1 MTASQHPETRAQDAQ
16 GGGAAPSATPG
27 GQTPFSSRYG
37 AAGARSKYNAQP
49 TMANGIRFASRR
61 EFERWT
67 RLVLADRSG
76 EISNLRLQVA
86 YPLVVNGQKIG
97 SYVAD
102 FVYVRDG
109 REVVEDVKSEPTKT
123 AVYRLKKRLMRA
135 CHGIEITEVT

>member
-1 MTASQHPETRAQDAQ
+1 
-16 GGGAAPSATPG
+16 
-27 GQTPFSSRYG
+27 
-37 AAGARSKYNAQP
+37 
-49 TMANGIRFASRR
+49 MANGIRFASRR